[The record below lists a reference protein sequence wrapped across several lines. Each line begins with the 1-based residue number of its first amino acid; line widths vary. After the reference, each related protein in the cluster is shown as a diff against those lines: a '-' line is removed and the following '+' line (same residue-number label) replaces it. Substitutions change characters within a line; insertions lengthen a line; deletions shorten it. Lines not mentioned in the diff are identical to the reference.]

1 MMWEVKVV
9 VNIWYEEINL
19 FLVDSL
25 VFNIPIIIIHHTLL
39 QTWYGTLLTRLHV
52 SINLQLKVL
61 HL

>member
-1 MMWEVKVV
+1 MWEVKVV

-19 FLVDSL
+19 YLVDSL
-25 VFNIPIIIIHHTLL
+25 IFNIPIIIIHHTLL
-39 QTWYGTLLTRLHV
+39 QKWYGTLLTGLHV